1 MRILKGV
8 IAFIMILLFSCGF
21 SIFAYPYIHNY
32 VVEKDMQGQ
41 VQDFWDQLAT
51 GPTEQE
57 SIPAQEPT
65 ESTETTE
72 TPRDHEELWNAMV
85 AYNNTLWEEKQ
96 AGLCD
101 PWSYQQPSFTLGEY
115 GLEEEVFGVISI
127 PALDLEMPLY
137 LGATPSHMAKGA
149 AHLSQTSLPI
159 GGMNTNCVIAGHRGY
174 NGAAYFRYITEL
186 KPGDEVIIT
195 NLWETMTYTVTDTKI
210 IKPNEVDQILI
221 QEGRDMITL
230 LTCHPYASGGK
241 QRFLTFCDRVIEE
254 GGTNGINN

>member
-1 MRILKGV
+1 MSL
-8 IAFIMILLFSCGF
+8 
-21 SIFAYPYIHNY
+21 
-32 VVEKDMQGQ
+32 
-41 VQDFWDQLAT
+41 
-51 GPTEQE
+51 
-57 SIPAQEPT
+57 
-65 ESTETTE
+65 STKCCTWLDNL
-72 TPRDHEELWNAMV
+72 P
-85 AYNNTLWEEKQ
+85 
-96 AGLCD
+96 
-101 PWSYQQPSFTLGEY
+101 SYQQPSFTLGEY

-137 LGATPSHMAKGA
+137 LGATSAHMAKGA

-174 NGAAYFRYITEL
+174 NGAAYFRYVTEL

-195 NLWETMTYTVTDTKI
+195 NLWETMTYVVTDTQI

-241 QRFLTFCDRVIEE
+241 QRFLVFCDRVTEE
-254 GGTNGINN
+254 GGTYEYN

>member
-1 MRILKGV
+1 MRVLKGIV
-8 IAFIMILLFSCGF
+8 AFVMILLFSCGF

-41 VQDFWDQLAT
+41 VQDFWDQFT
-51 GPTEQE
+51 TDPTEQE
-57 SIPAQEPT
+57 PLPT
-65 ESTETTE
+65 EVPTEPIPPTE
-72 TPRDHEELWNAMV
+72 PPRVHEELWDAMV
-85 AYNNTLWEEKQ
+85 DYNSTIWAEKQ
-96 AGLCD
+96 SGLCD

-115 GLEEEVFGVISI
+115 GLEEEVFGVITI

-137 LGATPSHMAKGA
+137 LGATSTHMAKGA

-174 NGAAYFRYITEL
+174 NGAAYFRYVTEL

-195 NLWETMTYTVTDTKI
+195 NLWETMTYVVTDTQI

-241 QRFLTFCDRVIEE
+241 QRFLVFCDRVTEE
-254 GGTNGINN
+254 GGTYEYN